1 VLLPVCYLDRFGSG
15 AAWPAVGE
23 SRAMV
28 KRMDLFR
35 YFVIAAVFAVVP
47 TTSVFGEGAEAE
59 AFREAADYAKEH
71 SGLGLLVRIDDKVV
85 LEEFYGD
92 HSPSTAVDIGEGT
105 AGVTG
110 LIAAAAATEGLIEL
124 DDLAS
129 ATLTNW
135 QNDPLRSKV
144 TIRQLLDGTSG
155 IDYGRLTLIQLPPNR
170 SWYEAGAKIL
180 EGVYEPGERF
190 FDGPGGFHA
199 FGAILKQKLAAA
211 TKERVEGFFRRK
223 LMVPLSLTVKKW
235 DTDGAGDPYLFFGL
249 HLTAREWAK
258 VGELI
263 DNDGRYNGQ
272 QVIPAKLI
280 KEVRT
285 GSKAQPEYGMGFWLN
300 AHDDRLPKDLVVSR
314 GYGDQLLVVVP
325 SLDLV
330 AVRHGKPGG
339 GFIENTFLRKLVA
352 PVWSPSGE
360 ESKQD

>member
-1 VLLPVCYLDRFGSG
+1 MVTRSDCFRLVVVAVLVAVLPGS
-15 AAWPAVGE
+15 
-23 SRAMV
+23 
-28 KRMDLFR
+28 F
-35 YFVIAAVFAVVP
+35 
-47 TTSVFGEGAEAE
+47 VFGESQTPEAE
-59 AFREAADYAKEH
+59 AFREAADYSKAH
-71 SGLGLLVRIDDKVV
+71 GGLGLLVRVQDEVV

-92 HSPSTAVDIGEGT
+92 HGVSTAMDIGEAT

-110 LIAAAAATEGLIEL
+110 LMAVAAVTEGLIEL

-129 ATLTNW
+129 ATLTHW
-135 QNDPLRSKV
+135 QADQRRSKV
-144 TIRQLLDGTSG
+144 TIRHLLDGTSG

-211 TKERVEGFFRRK
+211 TKERVDGFFRRK
-223 LMVPLSLTVKKW
+223 IMTPLSLTVDQW

-249 HLTAREWAK
+249 HLSAREWAK
-258 VGELI
+258 LGELI
-263 DNDGRYNGQ
+263 DNDGRYGSQ
-272 QVIPAKLI
+272 QVIPAALI

-285 GSKAQPEYGMGFWLN
+285 GSQAQPEYGMGFWLN
-300 AHDDRLPKDLVVSR
+300 ARNDDLPKDLVLSR

-352 PVWSPSGE
+352 PLWSPPE
-360 ESKQD
+360 DEAKKD